1 VRLAGAAVAVGQ
13 HVPDVELETHD
24 GRAWR
29 LSSLR
34 GRPLL
39 VVCVRYYG

>member
-1 VRLAGAAVAVGQ
+1 MTLDGLRVRTADGGEVALGAFA
-13 HVPDVELETHD
+13 
-24 GRAWR
+24 
-29 LSSLR
+29 

>member
-1 VRLAGAAVAVGQ
+1 MALDGVRVRTAGGEEIALGMFA
-13 HVPDVELETHD
+13 
-24 GRAWR
+24 
-29 LSSLR
+29 

>member
-1 VRLAGAAVAVGQ
+1 VTLAAGQRLPDVRLQDA
-13 HVPDVELETHD
+13 D
-24 GRAWR
+24 GREVGLA
-29 LSSLR
+29 SLR

>member
-1 VRLAGAAVAVGQ
+1 MTIAIGDRLPDLRLARGDGGALALA
-13 HVPDVELETHD
+13 
-24 GRAWR
+24 
-29 LSSLR
+29 SLR